1 MRIYWD
7 TFIRSRLATLWHRA
21 WAGRLLAGWW
31 QKLPMMLYS
40 LMTSFCEEL
49 QVQLKSFYDYECH
62 ILSIPVLLS
71 SLAVDLHDKSIII

>member
-1 MRIYWD
+1 
-7 TFIRSRLATLWHRA
+7 
-21 WAGRLLAGWW
+21 
-31 QKLPMMLYS
+31 MMLFS